1 MNIQQY
7 TQNLMRKHD
16 RNGDRVIN
24 MTSMPVFGIYP
35 EVTGRAADFFQRS
48 SPIGQFVTHEALVG
62 QAVANQVDTNR
73 DGQVGVLEGIMA
85 WVKFGINGM
94 F

>member
-7 TQNLMRKHD
+7 TQNLMAKHD
-16 RNGDRVIN
+16 RNRDGWVN
-24 MTSMPVFGIYP
+24 MTRLPAFGVYP

-48 SPIGQFVTHEALVG
+48 SPVGQFVTHEALVA
-62 QAVANQVDTNR
+62 QAVARDVDTNR
-73 DGQVGVLEGIMA
+73 DGQVGILEGLMA
-85 WVKFGINGM
+85 WVKFGVNGL